1 MPFINPDDYDIS
13 FSNDPTIIPLFL
25 STEQKF
31 VQTKLENGLLIEVA
45 SSTNFECGRDSCRIV
60 VDSGSFSMINSCS
73 LPITVTGIEVYDPVR
88 FSLFKYPDYKETG
101 VYHSG
106 NISEIP
112 FTINPREKKTIST
125 YFHPLYEELEYGN
138 AGTPESRTGDKFGTE
153 VRMLPGFPIINCN
166 KSPCDASFILT
177 GELICDGVEKDTSL
191 LKNDQN
197 FVEPNPIP
205 TSLQRIDV
213 VPDPNQDL
221 KICPQFDLDDY
232 TYRINFWARETKPA
246 WADFSFRL
254 NSDVKWETKIT
265 VYQYDGEIGPNTADW
280 AVGHQYINA
289 NQARAWIVVPDGI
302 NNKTDYPIF
311 FAEGRHDSSVNYSIH
326 TYDGS
331 FDNVEQASSPP
342 NGFVYANPLPET
354 SQEDCLTL

>member
-13 FSNDPTIIPLFL
+13 FSHIKTVPKFL
-25 STEQKF
+25 NTEQEF
-31 VQTKLENGLLIEVA
+31 VQTNLENGLLIEVG
-45 SSTNFECGRDSCRIV
+45 SNTDLICSRDVCDRGV

-73 LPITVTGIEVYDPVR
+73 LPITVTGIEVYDSVR

-112 FTINPREKKTIST
+112 FTIKPREKKTIST

-138 AGTPESRTGDKFGTE
+138 GGTPENRTGDKFGTE

-205 TSLQRIDV
+205 TSLQRIEADA
-213 VPDPNQDL
+213 DPNQNL
-221 KICPQFDLDDY
+221 PICVPFEGEHTKEIVFTSENNGDI
-232 TYRINFWARETKPA
+232 TANFY
-246 WADFSFRL
+246 FRA
-254 NSDVKWETKIT
+254 NSDGKWETKIELS
-265 VYQYDGEIGPNTADW
+265 DSENTNVVDW
-280 AVGHQYINA
+280 KIGHQSA
-289 NQARAWIVVPDGI
+289 NLGTATNAWIVVPDEI
-302 NNKTDYPIF
+302 NNTTDYPIF
-311 FAEGRHDSSVNYSIH
+311 FAKGEDGPTTSYYSIH
-326 TYDGS
+326 TYDDS
-331 FDNVEQASSPP
+331 FTEIINSPNKP
-342 NGFVYANPLPET
+342 NGFIELPLPIT
-354 SQEDCLTL
+354 VQPPCIPSL